1 MASAAAAAPL
11 LEMGAD
17 GLSYKRAV
25 SDETCATSVPLSGRL
40 RPHCWAMATQLA
52 IPNAL
57 MMMLT
62 TDDDGNDETK
72 QKDNKVELRAN
83 KRHCERTD

>member
-1 MASAAAAAPL
+1 
-11 LEMGAD
+11 
-17 GLSYKRAV
+17 
-25 SDETCATSVPLSGRL
+25 
-40 RPHCWAMATQLA
+40 MATQLA